1 MFIAHLPAG
10 YILTKTLQKK
20 FDTSKYLFLGL
31 LGSVIIDFDI
41 LYFYLIDNRQNLHH
55 GYWIH
60 IPYYWMIMA
69 VVTILLFWMLK
80 KKDYVI
86 ASIIFFSNI
95 FLHLVLDTIV
105 GKIAWF
111 YPLTDKGYY
120 LVDVPA
126 VYDFWVWNFVFHWTF
141 LLEIGIAVWAV
152 ILFMRSESILHVIN
166 KKIT

>member
-1 MFIAHLPAG
+1 MFIGHLPAG

-20 FDTSKYLFLGL
+20 LGTSKYLFFGL
-31 LGSVIIDFDI
+31 LGSVIADIDI

-60 IPYYWMIMA
+60 IPFYWMMITL
-69 VVTILLFWMLK
+69 VTILFFWILK
-80 KKDYVI
+80 KKDYII

-95 FLHLVLDTIV
+95 FLHLFLDTIV
-105 GKIAWF
+105 GKVEWL

-120 LVDVPA
+120 LFDVPA

-141 LLEIGIAVWAV
+141 LFEVGLVVWAV
-152 ILFMRSESILHVIN
+152 VLFVKSKTESSTN
-166 KKIT
+166 KTL

>member
-60 IPYYWMIMA
+60 IPFYWMIFA
-69 VVTILLFWMLK
+69 VVTILLFLILR

-95 FLHLVLDTIV
+95 FLHLLLDTIV
-105 GKIAWF
+105 GKIQWL

-120 LVDVPA
+120 LFDVPA
-126 VYDFWVWNFVFHWTF
+126 VYDFWVWNFVLHWTF
-141 LLEIGIAVWAV
+141 LIEVGIVVWAMY
-152 ILFMRSESILHVIN
+152 LFRP
-166 KKIT
+166 